1 MCYKVEHDNDWGGQ
15 YVISETNRRWSAL
28 ALIVTAQFMVI
39 LDVAIVNVA
48 LPSIKSDLHFSE
60 TNLQWVISAYAIL
73 FGGALLLGGRLA
85 DLLGRRRLFMT
96 GLGLFSASSLLCGL
110 AWSEASLISFRAIQ
124 GLGGALLAPAALSLL
139 MTTFAEGRERNRAL
153 GIYGAVSGSGAAV
166 GVLLG
171 GVLTSYLSWS
181 WIFFINVPVGI
192 AAIALSPVLLRE
204 GRADMAHR
212 HFDLPGAASITAGLM
227 LLVYATTR
235 ATTDGWGAT
244 STLGLLAGSV
254 ALVLAFV
261 AIELRSPS
269 PLLPLRIF
277 RLRTLT
283 GANIAMAIVGT
294 VAFSE
299 FFLLTLYLQDVL
311 HYSAVQSGAA
321 FSAFALAVVVM
332 SNVAQ
337 GVVGR
342 LGVRATLTLG
352 LLTSAVSLAALTRLP
367 VHGAYFWDLFPW
379 FVLGGTGMAFSFV
392 PVTIASLSGVQ
403 RSDAGVASGLINTS
417 RQIGGAIGI
426 AAVSAI
432 AATSTTNFA
441 EANAVSASSGAALA
455 HGFQTG
461 LYVLTGLLLVG
472 ALVAFGL
479 IRSQAPQPVAVPA
492 EEKPKPVLGSVD
504 DLVLNLRGLL
514 AVRDLRQDRGA
525 TDDELQVYGDEI
537 ARVRD
542 RLAEVVRTAA

>member
-1 MCYKVEHDNDWGGQ
+1 LVSNGTKSG
-15 YVISETNRRWSAL
+15 RRWSAL

-48 LPSIKSDLHFSE
+48 LPSIKSDLHFSA

-85 DLLGRRRLFMT
+85 DLLGRRRLFIA
-96 GLGLFSASSLLCGL
+96 GLTLFAVSSLLCGL
-110 AWSEASLISFRAIQ
+110 AWSEGSLIAFRAVQ

-139 MTTFAEGRERNRAL
+139 MTTFAEGRERNLAL
-153 GIYGAVSGSGAAV
+153 GIYGAASGSGAAA

-192 AAIALSPVLLRE
+192 TAIALAPVLLE
-204 GRADMAHR
+204 ESRAGLAHR
-212 HFDLPGAASITAGLM
+212 HFDLRGAASVTAGLM

-235 ATTDGWGAT
+235 ATTDGWGAPVT
-244 STLGLLAGSV
+244 VGLLSGAA
-254 ALVLAFV
+254 ALILAFI

-283 GANIAMAIVGT
+283 AANVAMAIVGA
-294 VAFSE
+294 VAFSQ

-321 FSAFALAVVVM
+321 FVAFAGTVVVV
-332 SNVAQ
+332 SNIAQ
-337 GVVGR
+337 LIVGR
-342 LGVRATLTLG
+342 FGVRPTLTAG
-352 LLTSAVSLAALTRLP
+352 LLASAVSVGLLTRLP
-367 VHGAYFWDLFPW
+367 VHGHYFWDLFPW
-379 FVLGGTGMAFSFV
+379 FVLGGAGMGLSFV
-392 PVTIASLSGVQ
+392 PVTIASLTGVE
-403 RSDAGVASGLINTS
+403 RADAGVASGLINTS
-417 RQIGGAIGI
+417 RQVGGAIGI

-432 AATSTTNFA
+432 AATSTRNYA
-441 EANAVSASSGAALA
+441 HAHEALASSGVALD

-461 LYVLTGLLLVG
+461 LYVLTALLVVA
-472 ALVAFGL
+472 ALVTVAL
-479 IRSQAPQPVAVPA
+479 LRPQRAPAVAPA
-492 EEKPKPVLGSVD
+492 EEAVVL
-504 DLVLNLRGLL
+504 
-514 AVRDLRQDRGA
+514 
-525 TDDELQVYGDEI
+525 DE
-537 ARVRD
+537 
-542 RLAEVVRTAA
+542 AA